1 MIEGIGVMGSLGQ
14 LIADG
19 ILYGLVYALTAIGL
33 SLIFGTMRIV
43 FIAQG
48 TIVVFLAYISYW
60 SCKLLGIDPYLSLVI
75 VVTVGFSLGYF
86 FYRSMFKQAS
96 ILNDRISSLLIAV
109 GIMFFMEN
117 LMTNLWTP
125 DPRAIVTQY
134 AFFSVRL
141 FGINLTFTRIV
152 SLMLGVL
159 CVVGLT
165 VFLKKTYLGIAI
177 RAAAENPEVSR
188 LMGIN
193 PHKVNPFCFGIGLA
207 LAGVAALNIAVN
219 YSFDPVYGIDVA
231 VKALI
236 ALTLGGLNTIMGA
249 LVGGIMLGLIET
261 ISTYLV
267 GAGWS
272 QGILF
277 GVFLLV
283 LMLRPQGLFGK

>member
-1 MIEGIGVMGSLGQ
+1 MYAISSWGQ
-14 LIADG
+14 LLTDG

-60 SCKLLGIDPYLSLVI
+60 SYRLLGIDPYLSLVI
-75 VVTVGFSLGYF
+75 VLLVGFSLGYF
-86 FYRSMFKQAS
+86 FYRTMFKQAS
-96 ILNDRISSLLIAV
+96 ILSDRISSLLIAV

-125 DPRAIVTQY
+125 DPRAIVTKY
-134 AFFSVRL
+134 AFFSLKL
-141 FGINLTFTRIV
+141 FGISLTLTRVI
-152 SLMLGVL
+152 SLVLGVL

-177 RAAAENPEVSR
+177 RAAAENPEICR

-193 PHKVNPFCFGIGLA
+193 PHKVNPLSFGIGLA

-219 YSFDPVYGIDVA
+219 YSFDPVYGIDIA

-236 ALTLGGLNTIMGA
+236 ALTLGGLNTIIGA
-249 LVGGIMLGLIET
+249 LIGGIMLGLIET

-283 LMLRPQGLFGK
+283 LMFRPQGLFGR